1 MEEPMSEEINLN
13 WRTRAQRPALKALLA
28 VETEHTTLRKVEFLY
43 AERETVS
50 GDLVWVFAYW
60 YGVEIRNVR
69 VNVLK
74 VKRWA
79 YETDESV
86 AELDQFAHDM
96 VVDTLKNEVERLE
109 KRVAGARYELEKD
122 KAPATAEVELAIHN
136 ALRYLSG
143 EIEREGRP

>member
-1 MEEPMSEEINLN
+1 MEEPMSEELQVT
-13 WRTRAQRPALKALLA
+13 WRTLPQMPARTGWILI
-28 VETEHTTLRKVEFLY
+28 ETAATTLRKVTFSELKDGDWVIVY
-43 AERETVS
+43 PGAWGLDSIVVERAS
-50 GDLVWVFAYW
+50 
-60 YGVEIRNVR
+60 I
-69 VNVLK
+69 
-74 VKRWA
+74 KRWA
-79 YETDESV
+79 YETEQSM
-86 AELDQFAHDM
+86 AELDKFAADM